1 MYGCLARANMRREWT
16 GGDTRRYIGILCGI
30 DSFPQ
35 LLLNQ
40 LLLNQFFHPSQNLIL

>member
-1 MYGCLARANMRREWT
+1 MRREWT

-40 LLLNQFFHPSQNLIL
+40 LLLNQLLLNQFFHPSQNLIL